1 MAKVSVEEVTSSKKT
16 RIEELNKAME
26 KQFGKGTVMGGN
38 DKAKFHEF
46 IPTGSI
52 GLNKALGIGGLPKGR
67 IVEIMGWESSGKTTI
82 AIHAIA
88 ESHKNPD
95 SWCAFVDVEHAFDV
109 KYAEQVGVD
118 LNRLK
123 ISQPDNAEQAL
134 EIAEQFTASGDFDI
148 VVVDSVAALV
158 PKAEVDREMGES
170 SMGKQALLM
179 SQACR
184 KLSPII
190 AKTNTVF
197 IFINQKREKIGV
209 MFGSPDT
216 TPGGNSLKFYASIR
230 LDVSRSVT
238 IANSVMDGDVK
249 MGNLTKVKVIKNK
262 VAPPFREC
270 EFNIRY
276 GVGIDKYEELLDAGV
291 DSGVIK
297 KSGTFFSYDES
308 PIGQGRAKAIDSLK
322 ADNDLYTEIRNRVT
336 ESYVPKE
343 FVPDEELSQTVVT
356 KPKVD
361 GEV

>member
-1 MAKVSVEEVTSSKKT
+1 MAKATEVVTSEKKT

-52 GLNKALGIGGLPKGR
+52 GLDKALGIGGLPRGR
-67 IVEIMGWESSGKTTI
+67 MVEIMGWESSGKTTI
-82 AIHAIA
+82 AIHTIA
-88 ESHKNPD
+88 EAQKNPD
-95 SWCAFVDVEHAFDV
+95 VWCAFVDVEHAFDV

-123 ISQPDNAEQAL
+123 ISQPDHAEQAL
-134 EIAEQFTASGDFDI
+134 EIAEQFVASCDFDV

-184 KLSPII
+184 KLSPVI
-190 AKTNTVF
+190 AKSNCVF

-216 TPGGNSLKFYASIR
+216 TPGGNSLKFYASVR
-230 LDVSRSVT
+230 LDVSRSIT
-238 IANSVMDGDVK
+238 NANSVMDGDVK

-291 DSGVIK
+291 ATGVIT
-297 KSGTFFSYDES
+297 KSGAFFSYDS
-308 PIGQGRAKAIDSLK
+308 TSLGQGKVKAIETLTT
-322 ADNDLYTEIRNRVT
+322 YPEIYAEIKEKVT
-336 ESYVPKE
+336 QSYVPKE
-343 FVPDEELSQTVVT
+343 FVPDEQLGSVKKET
-356 KPKVD
+356 P
-361 GEV
+361 EVINN